1 VSAPLQ
7 LTAEAFEAAEEGD
20 SEGASAAPGQ
30 LLNVNTLQ
38 RFKDLDRAA
47 LLDQVRPGGACWV
60 DVT

>member
-1 VSAPLQ
+1 MQ
-7 LTAEAFEAAEEGD
+7 LTAQSFDVASPPSVAVA
-20 SEGASAAPGQ
+20 GACVAPGQ

-47 LLDQVRPGGACWV
+47 LLDQVRPGGACWA